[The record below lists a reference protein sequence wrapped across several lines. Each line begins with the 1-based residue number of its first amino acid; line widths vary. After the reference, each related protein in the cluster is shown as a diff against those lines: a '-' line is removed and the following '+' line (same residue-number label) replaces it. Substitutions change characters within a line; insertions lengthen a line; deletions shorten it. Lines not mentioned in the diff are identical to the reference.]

1 MNNTEKQINVNPSG
15 EVLVIR
21 EGEAAPIYVYK
32 GFSYTADS
40 TDSLIALVKSKG
52 VKENVIVAYNDAGIE
67 VILDDT
73 IVERKQDRL
82 AYKFKNSIQFEEW
95 EKILTRGYSFD
106 QKEFIKFLQRREV
119 GEIDDIDL
127 LMASVQQ
134 FKYVTNIAGE
144 FTYDDNNNYNFA
156 IKIGDAEGTVKLPQF
171 IFAKIEIYLES
182 EFVQTM
188 EIEMEVIRPKG
199 EGEKP
204 MFNLSCPKL
213 NRYLQDAIDY
223 EIKKLKTELDGYLI
237 VAGNI

>member
-32 GFSYTADS
+32 GFSYMADS
-40 TDSLIALVKSKG
+40 TDSLISLVKAKG
-52 VKENVIVAYNDAGIE
+52 AKANVIVAYNDAGIE

-73 IVERKQDRL
+73 VVERKQDRL

-95 EKILTRGYSFD
+95 EKILTRGCSLD
-106 QKEFIKFLQRREV
+106 QKEFIKFLQRRET
-119 GEIDDIDL
+119 GEIDNIES
-127 LMASVQQ
+127 LMASIQQ
-134 FKYVTNIAGE
+134 FKYVTNIAGD

-156 IKIGDAEGTVKLPQF
+156 IKIGDAEGTVRLPQF

-182 EFVQTM
+182 GLVQTM
-188 EIEMEVIRPKG
+188 EIEMEVIRPRG

-213 NRYLQDAIDY
+213 SRYLQEAVDY
-223 EIKKLKTELDGYLI
+223 EIKKLKKELDGYLI

>member
-1 MNNTEKQINVNPSG
+1 MNNTEKQINITPNS

-21 EGEAAPIYVYK
+21 TGDATPIYTYK

-40 TDSLIALVKSKG
+40 TDSLIALVKAKGSKA
-52 VKENVIVAYNDAGIE
+52 NAIVAYNADGIE

-95 EKILTRGYSFD
+95 KNILTRGCSFD
-106 QKEFIKFLQRREV
+106 QKEFIKFLQRRET
-119 GEIDDIDL
+119 GEIENIES
-127 LMASVQQ
+127 LMASIQQ
-134 FKYVTNIAGE
+134 FKYVTNIAGD

-156 IKIGDAEGTVKLPQF
+156 IKIGDAEGTVRLPQF
-171 IFAKIEIYLES
+171 VFAKIEIYLES
-182 EFVQTM
+182 GLVQTM
-188 EIEMEVIRPKG
+188 EIEMEVIRPRG

-213 NRYLQDAIDY
+213 SRYMQEAVDY
-223 EIKKLKTELDGYLI
+223 EIKKLKKELDGYLI